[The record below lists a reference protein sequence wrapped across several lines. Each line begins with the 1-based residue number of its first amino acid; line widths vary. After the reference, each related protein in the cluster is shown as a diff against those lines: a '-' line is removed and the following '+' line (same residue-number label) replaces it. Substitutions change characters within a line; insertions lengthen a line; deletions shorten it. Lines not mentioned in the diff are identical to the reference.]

1 MWIWNKT
8 LQSPLGLL
16 VCLQLLAAAPT
27 EAQVTSDM
35 LVRADERPG
44 DWMMYSGQY
53 HSQRFSR
60 LAQIDRSTVDGLEL
74 AWVRQ
79 LDTLGQ
85 VQTSPLV
92 VDDVMYVTTP
102 ENEVLALDAATG
114 QVFWSYVHPLEDV
127 LTLCC
132 GKQSRGVAMLGN
144 TLYLATMDARL
155 VALDAATGNV
165 VWNTKVANP
174 LDGYSLTAAPLVVHD
189 LVITGIAGGE
199 FGIRGFVD
207 AYDATTGAR
216 RWRTYMI
223 PGEGE
228 PENDTWDGDSWKT
241 GGASTW
247 QTGAYD
253 PALNLVYWGV
263 GNPGPDWNGE
273 TRMGDNLYSDSVVAM
288 DGDTGEIRWHFQF
301 TPHDV
306 HDWDACQTPVLVDAM
321 WEGQPRKLM
330 YWANRNAFFYVLDRE
345 TGEFL
350 SAFEY
355 AEQTWAERIDA
366 QGRPVRVPGMEPSRE
381 GRFVAPEVGGASN
394 WWSPSYS
401 PETAL
406 FYTMAYDGGA
416 IYYSA
421 DAEYE
426 PGKLFVG
433 GSYTRAKPVDEYH
446 SAIRAIDPTTGAR
459 RWEFPV
465 PSKSMAGVMATAG
478 GLVFAGT
485 VRGNF
490 LALDAETGANL
501 WRRPLGGEIIAAP
514 VTYLSNSRQQVTI
527 AAGHAIFTFA
537 LPE

>member
-1 MWIWNKT
+1 MA
-8 LQSPLGLL
+8 LERRSRLL
-16 VCLQLLAAAPT
+16 VCLLLLAAAPA
-27 EAQVTSDM
+27 EAQVTNDM
-35 LVRADERPG
+35 LVRADARPG
-44 DWMMYSGQY
+44 DWTMYSGQY
-53 HSQRFSR
+53 HNQRFSR
-60 LAQIDRSTVDGLEL
+60 LTEIDRSTVDGLEL

-92 VDDVMYVTTP
+92 VDGVMYVTTP

-114 QVFWSYVHPLEDV
+114 QVFWSYLHPLEDV

-155 VALDAATGNV
+155 VALDAPTGNV

-174 LDGYSLTAAPLVVHD
+174 LDGYSLTAAPLVVND

-207 AYDATTGAR
+207 AYDAKTGAR

-228 PENDTWDGDSWKT
+228 PGNDTWEADSWTT

-273 TRMGDNLYSDSVVAM
+273 TREGDNLYSDSVVAM

-306 HDWDACQTPVLVDAM
+306 HDWDACQTPVLVDTM

-355 AEQTWAERIDA
+355 AEQTWAERIDE
-366 QGRPVRVPGMEPSRE
+366 QGRPVRVPDMEPSRE

-416 IYYSA
+416 IYYAA

-465 PSKSMAGVMATAG
+465 RAKSMSGVMATAG
-478 GLVFAGT
+478 GLVFTGT
-485 VRGNF
+485 VTGNF
-490 LALDAETGANL
+490 IALDAETGADL

-514 VTYLSNSRQQVTI
+514 MTYLSNDRQHVTI
-527 AAGHAIFTFA
+527 AAGHAIFTFR
-537 LPE
+537 LSE

>member
-1 MWIWNKT
+1 MAFERCARQ
-8 LQSPLGLL
+8 LACLL
-16 VCLQLLAAAPT
+16 LLAAAPAG
-27 EAQVTSDM
+27 AQVTSDM
-35 LVRADERPG
+35 LVRAEEHPG
-44 DWMMYSGQY
+44 DWTMYSGQY
-53 HSQRFSR
+53 NSHRFSR
-60 LAQIDRSTVDGLEL
+60 LTQIDRGTVGGLQL

-79 LDTLGQ
+79 LETLGQ
-85 VQTSPLV
+85 EQTSPLV
-92 VDDVMYVTTP
+92 VDGVMYVTTP
-102 ENEVLALDAATG
+102 ENEVLALDAETG

-132 GKQSRGVAMLGN
+132 GKQSRGVAMLDN
-144 TLYLATMDARL
+144 TLYLATMDAHL
-155 VALDAATGNV
+155 VALDAASGNV
-165 VWNTKVANP
+165 RWNTEVANA
-174 LDGYSLTAAPLVVHD
+174 LDGYSMTAAPLVVND

-207 AYDATTGAR
+207 AYDAKTGTR
-216 RWRTYMI
+216 RWRTHMI

-228 PENDTWDGDSWKT
+228 AGNDTWEDDSWKT

-247 QTGAYD
+247 QTGAFD

-273 TRMGDNLYSDSVVAM
+273 PREGDNLYSDSVVAM
-288 DGDTGEIRWHFQF
+288 DADSGEIRWHFQF

-306 HDWDACQTPVLVDAM
+306 HDWDACQIPVLVDAV

-355 AEQTWAERIDA
+355 AEQTWAERIDET
-366 QGRPVRVPGMEPSRE
+366 GRPVLVPNMEPSRE
-381 GRFVAPEVGGASN
+381 GTFVVPEVTGASN

-401 PETAL
+401 PQTEL

-416 IYYSA
+416 IYYTA

-426 PGKLFVG
+426 AGKLFVG
-433 GSYTRAKPVDEYH
+433 GSYTRAKPVDEHH
-446 SAIRAIDPTTGAR
+446 SAVRAIDPTTGTL

-465 PSKSMAGVMATAG
+465 PAKSMSGVLTTAG

-485 VRGNF
+485 VTGNF
-490 LALDAETGANL
+490 IALDAETGADL
-501 WRRPLGGEIIAAP
+501 WRSRLGGEIIAAP
-514 VTYLSNSRQQVTI
+514 VTYLTNGRQQVSI
-527 AAGHAIFTFA
+527 AAGRAIFTFS

>member
-1 MWIWNKT
+1 MWIRNET
-8 LQSPLGLL
+8 VQSRLGWAGCLL
-16 VCLQLLAAAPT
+16 VLAAAST

-53 HSQRFSR
+53 DNQRFSR
-60 LAQIDRSTVDGLEL
+60 LTQIDRSTVNELEL
-74 AWVRQ
+74 TWVRQ

-92 VDDVMYVTTP
+92 VGDVMFVTTP

-114 QVFWSYVHPLEDV
+114 LVFWSYVHPLADV

-132 GKQSRGVAMLGN
+132 SKQSRGVAMLGD

-165 VWNTKVANP
+165 VWNTAVADP
-174 LDGYSLTAAPLVVHD
+174 LDGYSLTAAPLVVND
-189 LVITGIAGGE
+189 LVVTGVAGGE

-207 AYDATTGAR
+207 AYDAETGAR

-223 PGEGE
+223 PGDGE
-228 PENDTWDGDSWKT
+228 PHNDTWEGDSWKT

-253 PALNLVYWGV
+253 PTLNLIYWGV

-273 TRMGDNLYSDSVVAM
+273 TRAGDNLYSDSVVAM

-345 TGEFL
+345 TGEAL

-355 AEQTWAERIDA
+355 AEQTWAERIDE
-366 QGRPVRVPGMEPSRE
+366 QGRPVRVPDMEPSRE
-381 GRFVAPEVGGASN
+381 GTFVVPEVNGASN

-401 PETAL
+401 PDTAL
-406 FYTMAYDGGA
+406 FYTTAYDGGA
-416 IYYSA
+416 IFYA
-421 DAEYE
+421 TDAEYE

-433 GSYTRAKPVDEYH
+433 GSYTRDRPVDENH
-446 SAIRAIDPTTGAR
+446 SAIRAIDPTTGTR

-465 PSKSMAGVMATAG
+465 TSKSMSGVMATAG

-485 VRGNF
+485 VTGNF
-490 LALDAETGANL
+490 IALDAETGADL
-501 WRRPLGGEIIAAP
+501 WRRPLGGEIVAAP
-514 VTYLSNSRQQVTI
+514 MTYLNNNRQHVTI
-527 AAGHAIFTFA
+527 AAGHAIFTFT
-537 LPE
+537 LPR